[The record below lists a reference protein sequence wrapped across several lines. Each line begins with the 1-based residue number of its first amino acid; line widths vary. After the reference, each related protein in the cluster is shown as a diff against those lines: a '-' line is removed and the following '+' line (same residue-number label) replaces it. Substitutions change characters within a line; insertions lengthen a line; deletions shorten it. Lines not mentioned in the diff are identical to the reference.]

1 METVRKL
8 VNEAAK
14 ADCVLGTDL
23 DGVGVEVAVG
33 GTEKVVIV
41 VLSLAIGIAHR
52 RPWYRWCFHGCSRE
66 MSGNCR
72 APGGFSSLDK
82 QWYLS
87 FFVAPLLA
95 LEIGVAGTLV
105 GDCKYQHG
113 SRNLRADSV
122 YRIQQRES
130 RWEVVW
136 QMQ

>member
-8 VNEAAK
+8 VKEAAK

-52 RPWYRWCFHGCSRE
+52 RLWYRRCFHECSRE
-66 MSGNCR
+66 ISGNCR

-82 QWYLS
+82 RWFCLS
-87 FFVAPLLA
+87 SSLPFLV
-95 LEIGVAGTLV
+95 LEIGVTGTLV
-105 GDCKYQHG
+105 GDCKHQHG
-113 SRNLRADSV
+113 SRILRADSV
-122 YRIQQRES
+122 YRIQ
-130 RWEVVW
+130 
-136 QMQ
+136 